1 MASTLAE
8 IARAEEVGDEPET
21 VDPLVQPDD
30 PEEGEAEEQDEREHE
45 APGPEQPE
53 APTPEQIEARGKAWE
68 RERDRHFR
76 ELKKRD
82 EYRYAQS
89 EVCILCEGHGMYWP
103 VLGEP
108 GDTLRREA
116 VVTALG
122 GNAPLDY
129 REDEATIACERCGA
143 LGMLRTGSKV
153 PNQETHTCPDCNG
166 QGWRSNVNVGSV
178 SPIFAQSPTANGAA
192 TVTPTSQ
199 GAPDAWGRP
208 QGHPHYGLLPSQVGA

>member
-1 MASTLAE
+1 MTSTLAE
-8 IARAEEVGDEPET
+8 IARAEAEEAELPEVNPD
-21 VDPLVQPDD
+21 VQPDD
-30 PEEGEAEEQDEREHE
+30 PEEGEAEEADDQ
-45 APGPEQPE
+45 PEPLEQPDTPE

-68 RERDRHFR
+68 RERTRHMR
-76 ELKKRD
+76 ELQKRD

-89 EVCILCEGHGMYWP
+89 EVCLLCEGHGLYWP

-116 VVTALG
+116 IVTALG
-122 GNAPLDY
+122 GQAPLEY
-129 REDEATIACERCGA
+129 RDDEATVACERCGA

-166 QGWRSNVNVGSV
+166 QGWRSNVTVGTV
-178 SPIFAQSPTANGAA
+178 SPIFAQPSPGNGAA
-192 TVTPTSQ
+192 TVPPTSQ

-208 QGHPHYGLLPSQVGA
+208 PGHKNYGVLPSMEV